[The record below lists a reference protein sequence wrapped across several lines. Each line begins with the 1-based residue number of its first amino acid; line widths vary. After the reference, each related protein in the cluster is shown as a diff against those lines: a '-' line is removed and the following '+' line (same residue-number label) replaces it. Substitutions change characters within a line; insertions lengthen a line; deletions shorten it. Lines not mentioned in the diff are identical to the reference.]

1 MRNFYRFLLS
11 TSLICAIFSTNIA
24 AAPGDL
30 DKTKRWALIIGIGEY
45 ERKDDLNSLRYA
57 VKDANA
63 IRDALVD
70 PQTGTFLDDHVIL
83 VTNLTPDKP
92 TRDKI
97 FSSLETFRKELKPD
111 ETLLIFFSGHGST
124 IEETAYLLPYNAN
137 LNIPKDTAI
146 SLSDWKQRIEAIPAR
161 EKIVVLDAC
170 HSGGVEKN
178 KGSMGEMTSA
188 FENAISSLKAQV
200 TFSSSQ
206 QRQASYEDESFGH
219 GVFTHYLLEAL
230 KESGDEDH
238 DGTVTLQEASAYV
251 AQKVRTWGIRE
262 GKSQTPFLEPPNLST
277 DVILSV
283 VKSVEALPQ
292 TFGIRIDTAPQGAR
306 IFLNGRDTGLT
317 TPQVIPV
324 PGAGAYPIE
333 LRRNGYKPSSV
344 GVTVSINQPV
354 PYISETLRP
363 VDPSAPLPSPTTGI
377 LLVTPLIDGR
387 EAQAEVYID
396 GKKVGEGTYQN
407 ADVPARTY
415 QLEVREPSG
424 LYHPYQETIVVR
436 SGDTTRVNAILKPAF
451 GRLTVTSEPSGAS
464 VDVLDLSGT
473 RKAGGGAD
481 ATLDIPQLASG
492 TYRLNVSKDQYY
504 HPDTRTVTIRDGQT
518 TRESV
523 TLRPRF
529 GKLSLT
535 SEPSG
540 AEVLREGRSAG
551 TTPFTQ
557 ERMLSGSY
565 TFTLRKDLY
574 LDTTV
579 PIEIQ
584 DGQTLNPSI
593 TLPPNFGTLVVD
605 YKPGSARV
613 FLNDQMQGNMPLELK
628 LKPDTYMLRVDAGDK
643 YHELKDTPVV
653 INNRQTR
660 RMEGTLERLKGGVN
674 VLSRPPEAE
683 IFLNDQSVGLTPK
696 VLSNLDADD
705 YTLLL
710 KKESY
715 KDYRQTLRIRDG
727 MLPNINVEL
736 EKATSALPYRR
747 ETTAAPPYRRPVPPI
762 EIPGEGP
769 GARKRSRVW
778 WYVGGTAVVTGVTT
792 GIVYALTRSKTSETT
807 PVTIEITLP

>member
-1 MRNFYRFLLS
+1 MRNLYRFLFS
-11 TSLICAIFSTNIA
+11 ASLIGAIFGVHIA
-24 AAPGDL
+24 AVHGDL

-45 ERKDDLNSLRYA
+45 EQKDDINSLRYA

-70 PQTGTFLDDHVIL
+70 PQTGTFLDDNVIL
-83 VTNLTPDKP
+83 VTNSTRDKP
-92 TRDKI
+92 TKDKI
-97 FSSLETFRKELKPD
+97 FSSLETFRKQLKPD
-111 ETLLIFFSGHGST
+111 ETLLIFFSGHGYT

-137 LNIPKDTAI
+137 LNIPNDTAI
-146 SLSDWKQRIEAIPAR
+146 SLPVWKQRIEAIPAR

-178 KGSMGEMTSA
+178 KGGMGEMTSI
-188 FENAISSLKAQV
+188 FESAISSRTTQV
-200 TFSSSQ
+200 TFSSSKQ
-206 QRQASYEDESFGH
+206 GEASYENESFGH
-219 GVFTHYLLEAL
+219 GVFTHYFLEAL

-238 DGTVTLQEASAYV
+238 DGTVTLQEASTYV

-283 VKSVEALPQ
+283 VKEGSTLPQ
-292 TFGIRIDTAPQGAR
+292 TLGIRIDTTPQGAQ

-317 TPQVIPV
+317 TPQVIPI
-324 PGAGAYPIE
+324 PGAGAYQIE
-333 LRRNGYKPSSV
+333 LRRNGYKPASV
-344 GVTVSINQPV
+344 SVTVSVNQPV

-387 EAQAEVYID
+387 DVQAEVYID
-396 GKKVGEGTYQN
+396 GKKVGGGTYQN

-436 SGDTTRVNAILKPAF
+436 SGETTRVKATLQPAF

-504 HPDTRTVTIRDGQT
+504 HPETRTVTIRDGQT

-529 GKLSLT
+529 GRLSLT
-535 SEPSG
+535 SEPSS
-540 AEVLREGRSAG
+540 AAVFLEGGSAG

-557 ERMLSGSY
+557 ERMLSGNY
-565 TFTLRKDLY
+565 TLTLRKDLY

-584 DGQTLNPSI
+584 DGQTVNPSI
-593 TLPPNFGTLVVD
+593 ILTPNFGTLVVD
-605 YKPGSARV
+605 YQPGSARV
-613 FLNDQMQGNMPLELK
+613 FLNDQIQGNMPLELK

-643 YHELKDTPVV
+643 YELKDTPVV

-660 RMEGTLERLKGGVN
+660 RMEGTLARKVGGVK
-674 VLSRPPEAE
+674 VLSKPPEAE
-683 IFLNDQSVGLTPK
+683 IFLNNQSVGLTPK
-696 VLSNLDADD
+696 MLSNLDAED

-715 KDYRQTLRIRDG
+715 KDYRQTLRVREG
-727 MLPNINVEL
+727 MLPNIDVTL
-736 EKATSALPYRR
+736 E
-747 ETTAAPPYRRPVPPI
+747 ETAALPYRRPVPPI

-778 WYVGGTAVVTGVTT
+778 WYVGGTAVVSGVTA
-792 GIVYALTRSKTSETT
+792 GIVYALTRSKTT
-807 PVTIEITLP
+807 PVTIVVTLPK